1 MDSEK
6 AIPIEGTITSV
17 LSGTMFR
24 VALAN
29 DPLVLAHISGKS
41 ANVSFA

>member
-6 AIPIEGTITSV
+6 AIELEGRLTS
-17 LSGTMFR
+17 LPPGTMFR

-29 DPLVLAHISGKS
+29 DSRPAKAASGLQTLS
-41 ANVSFA
+41 I

>member
-6 AIPIEGTITSV
+6 AIELEGTITSV
-17 LSGTMFR
+17 LPGTTFR

-29 DPLVLAHISGKS
+29 DGRPAKAASGLQTLS
-41 ANVSFA
+41 I